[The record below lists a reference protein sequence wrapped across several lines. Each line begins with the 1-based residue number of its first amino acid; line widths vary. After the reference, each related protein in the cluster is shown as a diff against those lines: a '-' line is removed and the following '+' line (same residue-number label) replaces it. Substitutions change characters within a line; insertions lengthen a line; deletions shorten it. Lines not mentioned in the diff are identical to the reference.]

1 MLIFITSKQDTW
13 SPMSFATRCELQIVK
28 SGVINIFLE
37 NIYLYHPHL
46 SSICIANHL
55 DVFLYGL
62 HHGSIGEI

>member
-1 MLIFITSKQDTW
+1 
-13 SPMSFATRCELQIVK
+13 MSFATRCELQIVK

-37 NIYLYHPHL
+37 NISLYHPHL

-62 HHGSIGEI
+62 HRGSIGEI